1 MTHLSMSLNTF
12 SDECHNPTYRGAE
25 NVKNKRTQAEISED
39 LTSFRVRLI
48 LLERDLDL
56 NFSNQIEVK
65 HTLLQVSQE
74 LKEYASA
81 IEVVESTPPTEER

>member
-1 MTHLSMSLNTF
+1 M
-12 SDECHNPTYRGAE
+12 
-25 NVKNKRTQAEISED
+25 KNKRTQAEISED

>member
-1 MTHLSMSLNTF
+1 M
-12 SDECHNPTYRGAE
+12 
-25 NVKNKRTQAEISED
+25 KNKRTQAEISED

-65 HTLLQVSQE
+65 HTLLQISQE

-81 IEVVESTPPTEER
+81 IEVVGSTPPTKEKK